1 MIIKAIVVVI
11 ISFTL
16 ILSTSISLK
25 SQEQAYIPK
34 QGDLVRLKGDTKIYI
49 IQEGRK
55 CFIPDQETF
64 QAKGYQWDQ
73 IIEVDQA
80 TFDSILTGIP
90 IPSVK
95 PSFQYG
101 PPQKACTDKVQL
113 ISDVTIPPNTIIR
126 PGQSFAKTWRLRNTG
141 TCRWENGYT
150 LVFVGGSQM
159 YAQDSIIVPPIQP
172 KGVVDISVPM
182 IAPSTPGTYQSQWR
196 MRNERGELFGTPV
209 WVKIVVKW
217 R

>member
-1 MIIKAIVVVI
+1 MIIKAIVVFI
-11 ISFTL
+11 ISFTI

-25 SQEQAYIPK
+25 SQQQAYIPK
-34 QGDLVRLKGDTKIYI
+34 QGDVIRLKGDTKIYI
-49 IQEGRK
+49 IQEERK

-64 QAKGYQWDQ
+64 QAKGYQLDQ

-113 ISDVTIPPNTIIR
+113 ISDVTIPHNILIR
-126 PGQSFAKTWRLRNTG
+126 PGQSFTKIWRLRNTG
-141 TCRWENGYT
+141 TCRWEDGYSF
-150 LVFVGGSQM
+150 VFVGGSQM
-159 YAQDSIIVPPIQP
+159 YAQDIILVPPIQP

-182 IAPSTPGTYQSQWR
+182 IAPSAPGTYQSRWR
-196 MRNERGELFGTPV
+196 MRNERGELFGTPIR
-209 WVKIVVKW
+209 VKIVVRW
-217 R
+217 